1 MQGKDPS
8 EPEPSSKSNA
18 GIDVS
23 KLWLDAHVLPS
34 GESLCTPNTRAGIRK
49 LKRWLGRFALALIVV
64 EATGKWHR
72 PLHRSLHASGLATAV
87 VDPFRVRMFA
97 KAQGILAKTDRLDA
111 KVLAQFAAV
120 MAPASRPPAPEQIEA
135 LAELVAARERAVI
148 EETALKNQ
156 RAAANTAF
164 LRRQLARRITSLAT
178 VIAALERE
186 ILTRIKADAILQR
199 RYAILTSIPGIGAI
213 TAATLIAGLTELG
226 ACSAKQASMLAG
238 LAPIADDSGERQGVR
253 VVWGGRPRL
262 RRALYLAGL
271 SAARYNADMTVFY
284 RRLVNNGKAAKLA
297 IVAVARKLIILANTL
312 IAEDRTWMPIP
323 PKHA

>member
-8 EPEPSSKSNA
+8 EQEPRPKSNA

-34 GESLCTPNTRAGIRK
+34 GQSLRAPNSRTGIRT
-49 LKRWLGRFALALIVV
+49 LKRWLCRFDPALIVI

-72 PLHRSLHASGLATAV
+72 PLHRSLHAAELAVAI
-87 VDPFRVRMFA
+87 VDPYRVRMFA

-111 KVLAQFAAV
+111 RVLAQFAAV
-120 MAPASRPPAPEQIEA
+120 MTPASRPPAPELLEE
-135 LAELVAARERAVI
+135 LAELAAARDRAVI

-156 RAAANTAF
+156 RAAATSAF
-164 LRRQLARRITSLAT
+164 LKRQLAQRIASLGKA
-178 VIAALERE
+178 IAALERE
-186 ILTRIKADAILQR
+186 LRARIRADAALER
-199 RYAILTSIPGIGAI
+199 RFAILTSIPGIGFV
-213 TAATLIAGLTELG
+213 AAVTLIAGLAELG
-226 ACSAKQASMLAG
+226 TCTAKQASMLAG
-238 LAPIADDSGERQGVR
+238 LAPIADESGERQGVR

-271 SAARYNADMTVFY
+271 SAARYNPDMTAFF
-284 RRLVNNGKAAKLA
+284 RRLINNGKSAKLA
-297 IVAVARKLIILANTL
+297 VVAVARKLVILANTL
-312 IAEDRTWMPIP
+312 ITEDRPWTPLP

>member
-8 EPEPSSKSNA
+8 EQEPRPKSNA

-23 KLWLDAHVLPS
+23 KHWLDAHVLPS
-34 GESLCTPNTRAGIRK
+34 GQSLRVPNTRDGIRK
-49 LKRWLGRFALALIVV
+49 LKRWLGRFEMALIVL

-97 KAQGILAKTDRLDA
+97 KAQGVFAKTDRLDA
-111 KVLAQFAAV
+111 RVLAQFAAV
-120 MAPASRPPAPEQIEA
+120 MTPASRPPAPELMEE
-135 LAELVAARERAVI
+135 LAELVTARESAVA
-148 EETALKNQ
+148 EETSLKNQ

-164 LRRQLARRITSLAT
+164 LKRQLARRMASLAK

-186 ILTRIKADAILQR
+186 ILARIRDDAALER
-199 RYAILTSIPGIGAI
+199 RYAILTSIPGIGFV
-213 TAATLIAGLTELG
+213 AAVTLIAGMTELG
-226 ACSAKQASMLAG
+226 TCNAKQVSMLAG
-238 LAPIADDSGERQGVR
+238 LAPIADESGERQGVR

-271 SAARYNADMTVFY
+271 SAARFNVDMTTFY
-284 RRLVNNGKAAKLA
+284 RRLVDNGKAAKLA
-297 IVAVARKLIILANTL
+297 VIAVARKLVILANTL
-312 IAEDRTWMPIP
+312 IAEDRTWSPSP

>member
-8 EPEPSSKSNA
+8 EQEPRLKSNA

-23 KLWLDAHVLPS
+23 KLWLDAHVLPA
-34 GESLCTPNTRAGIRK
+34 GESLRVPNTRDGIRQ
-49 LKRWLGRFALALIVV
+49 LKRWLCRFDPALIVV

-72 PLHRSLHASGLATAV
+72 PLHRSLHASGLTVAV

-97 KAQGILAKTDRLDA
+97 KAQGVRAKTDRLDA

-120 MAPASRPPAPEQIEA
+120 MTPASRPPAPELMDE
-135 LAELVAARERAVI
+135 LAELATARESAVA

-156 RAAANTAF
+156 RAAANSAF
-164 LRRQLARRITSLAT
+164 LKRQLVQRMASLAKAIT
-178 VIAALERE
+178 ALERE
-186 ILTRIKADAILQR
+186 ILARVRADAVLER
-199 RYAILTSIPGIGAI
+199 RYAILTSIPGIGFVVAV
-213 TAATLIAGLTELG
+213 TLIAGLTELG
-226 ACSAKQASMLAG
+226 TCNAKQVSMLAG
-238 LAPIADDSGERQGVR
+238 LAPIADESGECQGVR

-271 SAARYNADMTVFY
+271 SAARFNADMTTFY
-284 RRLVNNGKAAKLA
+284 RRLVDNGKAAKLA
-297 IVAVARKLIILANTL
+297 IIAVARKLVILANTL
-312 IAEDRTWMPIP
+312 IAEDRTWMPWP